1 MKIHSKKILPTDL
14 DGFRA
19 LEAQQSGEYEWKVE
33 ESPFLFLTSELPA
46 PPLFKDEFHENII
59 PQVSLYNILSKFNG
73 VTEKEYKTYKDNFL
87 KRFEITRLPRF
98 IILYIKRFTK
108 NTFFVEKNPTIV
120 NFPVSHIEFGDLLTE
135 EVKAKH
141 KDGTTYD
148 LMANVV
154 HDGSPENGSY
164 KVHVMHK
171 GSGKWYEMTDLYV
184 TEILPQMITLT
195 EAYVQ
200 IYERRMVEGEKMET

>member
-33 ESPFLFLTSELPA
+33 ESPFLFLTSELPP

-120 NFPVSHIEFGDLLTE
+120 NFPVSHIEFGDLLTD

-164 KVHVMHK
+164 KVHVLHK

-184 TEILPQMITLT
+184 TEIEPQLITLT

-200 IYERRMVEGEKMET
+200 IYERRSVEKMET